1 MSELD
6 RHDARGTPTEP
17 ASPEVSCKKR
27 KKSALTVREM
37 TVFAMLGALMYCS
50 KLVLEWA
57 PNIHL
62 LAMFI
67 IAFTVVWRVKALI
80 PIYIFVLLTGIF
92 GGISVWWMPYLY
104 IWTVLWAVTML
115 LPRRMPPKVA
125 VPVYMVLGA
134 LHGLLFGVLCA
145 PSQALFWGLD
155 FKGTVAWIAAGLYFD
170 LLHGIGNLAACTL
183 VVPLVQVI
191 RRIEKRA
198 GRL

>member
-1 MSELD
+1 
-6 RHDARGTPTEP
+6 
-17 ASPEVSCKKR
+17 
-27 KKSALTVREM
+27 M